1 MTSLHSRQRGVS
13 LIEALVAILLFSL
26 GVLGLIALQGRAVTL
41 SADAKYRADA
51 AFLADS
57 LIGRIAVADQSNL
70 DVFKTPAASGT
81 ITGDWVAEVVATL
94 PNATTQT
101 QTVAVNK
108 AAREITVTLQWRSSP
123 GADLRSHRVFTVL
136 PPQ

>member
-1 MTSLHSRQRGVS
+1 MS

-26 GVLGLIALQGRAVTL
+26 GVLGLIALQGRAVYL
-41 SADAKYRADA
+41 SSDAKYRADA

-57 LIGRIAVADQSNL
+57 LIGHIAVADQSNL
-70 DVFKTPAASGT
+70 DVFATPAASGT

-94 PNATTQT
+94 PNATAQT

-108 AAREITVTLQWRSSP
+108 AAREVTVTLQWRSNP
-123 GADLRSHRVFTVL
+123 NEDPPRKHQVITVL